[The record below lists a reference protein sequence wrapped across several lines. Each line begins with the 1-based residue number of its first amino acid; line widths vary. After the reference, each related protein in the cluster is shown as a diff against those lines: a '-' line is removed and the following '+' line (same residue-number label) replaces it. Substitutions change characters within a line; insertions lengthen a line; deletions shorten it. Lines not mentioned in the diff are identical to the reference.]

1 MSVYDLTITKVL
13 QLPESFVQEVNDF
26 IDFLLMRQDST
37 RWQLWNQFTETLEL
51 SEIGLSDYLSNLE
64 DYESRLARGEIQC

>member
-64 DYESRLARGEIQC
+64 DYESRLARGEIQW